1 MGRHVTRTLAAGGY
15 AVIGLDKYK
24 PDDVR
29 HIEEWHETDSHDLNY
44 LKQAAE
50 SCEAAIFLGG
60 YSRPGDRVRSIVE
73 AVPEE
78 LMHPAQVAEAC
89 GDVGVKRFI
98 FTSSGGTVYG
108 PVETH
113 PTPETETNTP
123 LNAYGVTKLA
133 AEHFLRLL
141 SASSGIATSVLRVS
155 NPYGPGQLARR
166 GQGFIAAAMNAAY
179 KGEKLEIW
187 GDGSVVRDFIYVGDV
202 ADAFAAACKSEN
214 PFDLVNVSFGKGSS
228 LRQIC
233 EAVEAA
239 SGRKLN
245 VKYTRG
251 RAADVPISVLDNSR
265 AARVLGWQPVT
276 SLAEGLAKTAR
287 WWESQ

>member
-1 MGRHVTRTLAAGGY
+1 MGRHVTRTLAAAGY

-24 PDDVR
+24 PDNVH
-29 HIEEWHETDSHDLNY
+29 HIEEWHETDSHDLNF

-179 KGEKLEIW
+179 KGEMLEIW

-214 PFDLVNVSFGKGSS
+214 PFDLVNVSFGKGAS

-233 EAVEAA
+233 EGVEAA